1 MIDIPNQINAKKIYI
16 RGQSYPRQ
24 MFIREHCPFEWRP
37 LPELRRRY
45 EEPLEIFPRA
55 EKVAKKQVVVL
66 EFMREEEATKFTDYP
81 FKREQDRVRRIVI
94 GNCRLKN
101 TPMEKNGAYELAPK
115 VSFNQHDTLQKEDKY
130 FECDL
135 PKNAVNSGAETVIT
149 FKFKPP
155 QVDPLLQDIKA
166 LKGIGQWIESIWECK
181 ISGGFI
187 EAGQQDLTSIDV
199 VLRAYVE

>member
-1 MIDIPNQINAKKIYI
+1 M
-16 RGQSYPRQ
+16 
-24 MFIREHCPFEWRP
+24 
-37 LPELRRRY
+37 
-45 EEPLEIFPRA
+45 
-55 EKVAKKQVVVL
+55 
-66 EFMREEEATKFTDYP
+66 
-81 FKREQDRVRRIVI
+81 
-94 GNCRLKN
+94 
-101 TPMEKNGAYELAPK
+101 
-115 VSFNQHDTLQKEDKY
+115 QKEDKY

-187 EAGQQDLTSIDV
+187 EAGQPDLTSIDV